1 MNMKL
6 FRVVVLMG
14 DPCHVCGDFEYEFI
28 CAPAAQLVGA
38 HLKTY
43 KFEQQPTGEDFA
55 FRVVDI
61 LQPQVSGAFHID
73 ELALA
78 STANPER
85 SAY

>member
-38 HLKTY
+38 HLKT
-43 KFEQQPTGEDFA
+43 
-55 FRVVDI
+55 
-61 LQPQVSGAFHID
+61 
-73 ELALA
+73 
-78 STANPER
+78 
-85 SAY
+85 